1 MPSFSPFVSFVSY
14 TFPLYFC
21 LCTIVSNYGK
31 AFQLIYFRY
40 TYDSKV
46 QLSSFSLGYA
56 HKKMLDYFLINNEN
70 ENIKLHDLHVLS
82 FIFLVLPLTVHHN
95 IFLTD

>member
-1 MPSFSPFVSFVSY
+1 M
-14 TFPLYFC
+14 
-21 LCTIVSNYGK
+21 I
-31 AFQLIYFRY
+31 
-40 TYDSKV
+40 SKV

-56 HKKMLDYFLINNEN
+56 HRKMLDCFLIYHEN
-70 ENIKLHDLHVLS
+70 ENIKLHDLRALS

>member
-1 MPSFSPFVSFVSY
+1 M
-14 TFPLYFC
+14 
-21 LCTIVSNYGK
+21 I
-31 AFQLIYFRY
+31 
-40 TYDSKV
+40 SKV

-56 HKKMLDYFLINNEN
+56 HKKMLHCFLINNEN
-70 ENIKLHDLHVLS
+70 ENIKLHDLHALS